1 MVRIR
6 LKLCGIVS
14 PLEAQLAIAAGA
26 DAIGLDPATD
36 SLDMKPDEG
45 IAAIALATPPPVAT
59 VLVTR
64 ALTAGA
70 IAQQVDAAAVGV
82 VQIARP
88 LDTSEYPGLKRILR
102 GRKILQAVSLAQA
115 DAFEQAKAYA
125 GLADALLLETQG
137 EDTFALAGRIAA
149 SLPVPVF
156 LGGPLDASRIRAGL
170 AIAKPF
176 SIDLPLPRDAAG
188 EPDHAELAA
197 LVEALRPA

>member
-1 MVRIR
+1 MARIR

-36 SLDMKPDEG
+36 KLDMKPDEG

-115 DAFEQAKAYA
+115 DVLEQARAYA
-125 GLADALLLETQG
+125 GLADALLLEMQG
-137 EDTFALAGRIAA
+137 EESFALAGRIAA

-156 LGGPLDASRIRAGL
+156 LGGPLDAGRIRAAL

-176 SIDLPLPRDAAG
+176 GIDLPLPRDAAG
-188 EPDHAELAA
+188 EPDNAALAA